1 MEDVMRRNTLL
12 QAVVVVA
19 LSVLSVSYA
28 YAEEFVARLNGFQE
42 VGGVGAGQT
51 GAIRTNATGTLH
63 LNVDKS
69 GKTATFTLT
78 YSDLG
83 TTAPGTGTVTQAHIH
98 FGKRHVGG
106 GIMVFFCSN
115 LANPP
120 AGTPPCPVNSG
131 TVSGTFTAASVIGP
145 TAQNIGAGDFDAFVD
160 ALRAN
165 TAYANIHT
173 TSFPAGE
180 IRGQIRKDNGR
191 GHDDKDHDDKQ
202 NGR

>member
-1 MEDVMRRNTLL
+1 MRRNKLL
-12 QAVVVVA
+12 EAVVVVA
-19 LSVLSVSYA
+19 LLVFSASYA
-28 YAEEFVARLNGFQE
+28 YADEEFFARLNGFQE
-42 VGGVGAGQT
+42 VGGLGAGQT
-51 GAIRTNATGTLH
+51 GAIRTNGTGTLH
-63 LNVDKS
+63 LKVDKNA
-69 GKTATFTLT
+69 KTATFTLT

-83 TTAPGTGTVTQAHIH
+83 TTPPGTGTVTQAHIH
-98 FGKRHVGG
+98 FGRRHVGG

-120 AGTPPCPVNSG
+120 AGTPACPVNSG

-145 TAQNIGAGDFDAFVD
+145 TAQNIGAGDFEAFVD

-165 TAYANIHT
+165 AAYANVHT

-180 IRGQIRKDNGR
+180 IRGQIHKDNR
-191 GHDDKDHDDKQ
+191 RDDKDHDGNH